1 VRAGLSIIFV
11 QRFGRTVYEYLADAF
26 STRFAGRP
34 LNDKARHL
42 VASASSDADGYF
54 RLTYQ
59 SEKAPVI
66 WALAGGSA
74 LLGCTYRRESRFVTE
89 PPVMNGWHRHLLYDG
104 ERLPTD
110 VCALPGG
117 TSMSDLVYVVTSA
130 NGIGITAYSIEVL
143 RPLLDN
149 ST

>member
-1 VRAGLSIIFV
+1 
-11 QRFGRTVYEYLADAF
+11 
-26 STRFAGRP
+26 
-34 LNDKARHL
+34 
-42 VASASSDADGYF
+42 
-54 RLTYQ
+54 
-59 SEKAPVI
+59 
-66 WALAGGSA
+66 
-74 LLGCTYRRESRFVTE
+74 
-89 PPVMNGWHRHLLYDG
+89 MNGWHRHLLYDG

-130 NGIGITAYSIEVL
+130 NGIGVTAYSIEVL